1 MGKQEI
7 RKSYESSKQQ
17 NVAEFT
23 LQNKL
28 EIPYIEGIKEG
39 YLALMP
45 VKDLVNLISDGDILK
60 RGIFDSNVR
69 DFQGLTDNRVNQEIN
84 GTINS
89 IDNNRFGL
97 LNNGITIVG
106 KSLNKGQ
113 GKYTIKNFQVV
124 NGCQTSN
131 ILLKIKRN

>member
-113 GKYTIKNFQVV
+113 E
-124 NGCQTSN
+124 N
-131 ILLKIKRN
+131 IQ